1 MIPIRT
7 TALIATM
14 SLLGVVAPAAFAQVP
29 PSASNSVS
37 IGDISQFQEGSATA
51 TSEEDDDSAFAIV
64 DQDQGFCINIAQAA
78 AAGGSQAFANAGQTV
93 SEQDDGDAILDCS

>member
-14 SLLGVVAPAAFAQVP
+14 SLLGVVAPAAFAQ
-29 PSASNSVS
+29 SNSVS

-78 AAGGSQAFANAGQTV
+78 AAGGSSAGASAGQSV
-93 SEQDDGDAILDCS
+93 FESGDGDATLDCS